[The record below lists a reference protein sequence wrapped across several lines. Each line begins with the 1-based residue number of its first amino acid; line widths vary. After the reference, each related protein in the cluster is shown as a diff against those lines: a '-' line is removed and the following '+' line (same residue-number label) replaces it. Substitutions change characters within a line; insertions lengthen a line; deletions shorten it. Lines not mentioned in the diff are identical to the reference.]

1 MSLVLARRE
10 GRVESRRCARSDG
23 TTAHRGAVLMI
34 AEIRSPAAWA
44 TLGEVEQGFQILSAD
59 KLPTAL
65 SRLHRDKA
73 AVSNSA
79 RHEYRRLASFHP
91 TDQFVSSRV
100 RGTSRASAPRR
111 ASLQT
116 VAADK
121 NVLYDVPVSNNGA
134 RCRLIIYWKQLEDEF
149 AITNPT
155 EVGGLKSE
163 EYLAMNP
170 QGKMPL
176 LMTADGLALPESEVI
191 SQWICDEY
199 SEVGPEL
206 KPEDPETRAICA
218 LATRIHD
225 VYIVPI
231 QGCMYRGPMDV
242 KTRADQLAEV
252 AKQLDVIEGAM
263 SLRDGPSEREGAVN
277 RRRCAVPDV
286 RVHRVHPPK
295 HFGWKDVFVG
305 RPRTAEWWEAMRLDT
320 CGARVYGEI
329 RGGLESWESNGG
341 GKLWASQTRSR
352 TRRSSGRISLCH

>member
-1 MSLVLARRE
+1 MSTVASLPFIRPTNSFRR
-10 GRVESRRCARSDG
+10 
-23 TTAHRGAVLMI
+23 
-34 AEIRSPAAWA
+34 
-44 TLGEVEQGFQILSAD
+44 
-59 KLPTAL
+59 
-65 SRLHRDKA
+65 
-73 AVSNSA
+73 
-79 RHEYRRLASFHP
+79 AS
-91 TDQFVSSRV
+91 

-149 AITNPT
+149 AITNPS

-242 KTRADQLAEV
+242 KTRADQLADV

-263 SLRDGPSEREGAVN
+263 SLRDGPFVAGREPSTADAALFPTYVFIEYIL
-277 RRRCAVPDV
+277 
-286 RVHRVHPPK
+286 PK
-295 HFGWKDVFVG
+295 HFGWKDVFAG

-329 RGGLESWESNGG
+329 RGGLESWESNGRWQTVG
-341 GKLWASQTRSR
+341 VTDAVKDASFKWAF
-352 TRRSSGRISLCH
+352 